1 MIYMLFLPVL
11 PVLMRL
17 VESSALWNHLETQAG
32 VGFTISAHDLAI
44 C

>member
-1 MIYMLFLPVL
+1 MLYMLFLLVIL
-11 PVLMRL
+11 ILMRL
-17 VESSALWNHLETQAG
+17 VESSALWNHLETQAD